1 MCERICI
8 LQNELFYSRA
18 GIANE
23 YKYYKFPSGKWENE
37 KENIIP
43 FFRGLSFEEDII

>member
-1 MCERICI
+1 MCERTCI
-8 LQNELFYSRA
+8 LQNELFYSLA

-23 YKYYKFPSGKWENE
+23 YKYYKFSSEKRESE

-43 FFRGLSFEEDII
+43 FFHGLSFGEDII